1 MQLKVIQIPR
11 RGYNGQEQNLW
22 CAGPQMQSALPTYT
36 ARLTVQGC
44 QDVHAWCTAD
54 LELLYSKYPTS

>member
-1 MQLKVIQIPR
+1 MDRNKTCGVLDLKCRVRYPHTLLDLQF
-11 RGYNGQEQNLW
+11 
-22 CAGPQMQSALPTYT
+22 M
-36 ARLTVQGC
+36 QGC